1 MNYLFFDT
9 ESSNCFNNKY
19 KMCELGSLITDESFH
34 LLPGTKRDVLIN
46 PGKDGRFNLTGRK
59 GGRDVKLAHL
69 EEEYWKA
76 PTFDVLYDNVK
87 FMLGQ
92 QNTMIFL
99 WAAENDIQ
107 AIIDQCRRYK
117 KPKLSFVSYDVQML
131 FMAAFPEISKTPNLE
146 TAMDMLEISRVGITS
161 HRPDDD
167 SYMAMMVLQGLCK
180 KTGKTVKQ
188 LIDACPRCRME
199 SISAYNAMWDRHNKK
214 QERKRLAQ
222 AFEEI
227 FNRDT
232 PEDAPLEKCFTV
244 SNQFKRHSD
253 QTLNRVTTWL
263 DRGYFLKRSLNEVPY
278 VVYFDEADK
287 EFLTSKLDLSKLKL
301 ISIAEFDEMT
311 QN

>member
-9 ESSNCFNNKY
+9 ESSNCFNNKH

-59 GGRDVKLAHL
+59 GGRDIKLAHP

-87 FMLGQ
+87 FMLSQ
-92 QNTMIFL
+92 KNTMIFL
-99 WAAENDIQ
+99 WAAESDIQ
-107 AIIDQCRRYK
+107 TIIDQCKRYK
-117 KPKLSFVSYDVQML
+117 KTELPFVSYDVQML
-131 FMAAFPEISKTPNLE
+131 FMAAFPEIQKIPNLE
-146 TAMDMLEISRVGITS
+146 TAMDMLEISRVGVTS

-199 SISAYNAMWDRHNKK
+199 SISAYDDMQKRHEANE
-214 QERKRLAQ
+214 ERKRRAKV
-222 AFEEI
+222 FEELL
-227 FNRDT
+227 NRDT
-232 PEDAPLEKCFTV
+232 PEDAPFEKCFTV

-263 DRGYFLKRSLNEVPY
+263 DRGYFLKRKLEEAPY

-287 EFLTSKLDLSKLKL
+287 EFLISKLDLTNLKL

-311 QN
+311 QK